1 MGSIASVLRDCEM
14 SFLIGNDSRKPTPR
28 SQENTEKT
36 SKRGVGSAASVLLT
50 GMMSVRSQISSWKFN
65 KQHDRSKTGGQIV
78 INKLVFDDFLS
89 AMR

>member
-1 MGSIASVLRDCEM
+1 MRMLFRIR
-14 SFLIGNDSRKPTPR
+14 NDSRKPTPR

-65 KQHDRSKTGGQIV
+65 KQHGRSKTWGQIV

>member
-1 MGSIASVLRDCEM
+1 MRMLFRM
-14 SFLIGNDSRKPTPR
+14 RNDSRKPTPR
-28 SQENTEKT
+28 SQENTGKT

-65 KQHDRSKTGGQIV
+65 KQHGRSKTGGQIV